1 MNYSNLPKEA
11 KFTAR
16 YNFYK
21 LLNKKIDKLIRNFV
35 DNNHIDPKSVFYEI
49 DFDRKQVNSLYV
61 KQDNKNIGIIQNQ
74 IFFTDNNNLYKKVKK
89 LYDELTNII
98 NMEDINNYF
107 FDEDG
112 KIKQINSKNFI
123 EIKL

>member
-1 MNYSNLPKEA
+1 MNYSSLSKET

-49 DFDRKQVNSLYV
+49 DFDKKQVNSLYV
-61 KQDNKNIGIIQNQ
+61 KENNKNIGIIQNKPF
-74 IFFTDNNNLYKKVKK
+74 ITDNDNLYRKIKK
-89 LYDELTNII
+89 LYIDLTYII
-98 NMEDINNYF
+98 NTENINNYF
-107 FDEDG
+107 FNEKG
-112 KIKQINSKNFI
+112 EIKQINSKNFI
-123 EIKL
+123 KINL